1 MAQREKDEL
10 YEKLVNIFDSSAEFN
25 GLLPLLE
32 KSIQAMIE
40 LEFDKYIG
48 AERYERSTS
57 RLTMRNGYRTR
68 NKPFRTGL
76 GEVDIRIPRVRKGNY
91 YPDVLERYQRV
102 DRALI
107 SVIQEAYI
115 NGVSTRKMEKVFSR
129 IGITGLDKS
138 SVSRY
143 IQPIR
148 DEVEKWRSRR
158 LSGHYA
164 YIWLDAIHSKVRRD
178 GAVFSTSILIAKAL
192 RFDGHR
198 EVLGFYV
205 GNKESY
211 HNWKSFLQDLKFRG
225 LDMSSLWIRDDHDG
239 LLKALS
245 ECFPGQL
252 QQRCIVHW
260 MRNALDKVS
269 GSHAEEWLKGL
280 LSPLVQSVDV
290 DSFESARGRL
300 LEQIS
305 AKGYDKLYEWL
316 EDTLPEVS
324 TYILFP
330 LSHWTKIKSTNP
342 LERLN
347 EEIRRR
353 ERCVRIFPSEGSCI
367 LLIGAVLQEQSETW
381 TTGRIYLQRDLDKAK
396 NIMER
401 LNTKIA
407 KVA

>member
-1 MAQREKDEL
+1 MAQRKKDEL
-10 YEKLVNIFDSSAEFN
+10 YEKMVNVFDSSEEFK
-25 GLLPLLE
+25 GLLSLLE

-57 RLTMRNGYRTR
+57 RLTLRNGHRTR
-68 NKPFRTGL
+68 NKPFLTGL

-91 YPDVLERYQRV
+91 YPHVLERYQRV

-115 NGVSTRKMEKVFSR
+115 NGVSTRKMEKVFRR

-158 LSGHYA
+158 LSGR
-164 YIWLDAIHSKVRRD
+164 YIYTWLDAIHSKVRMD
-178 GAVFSTSILIAKAL
+178 KAVFSTSILIAKAL

-225 LDMSSLWIRDDHDG
+225 LEMSSLWIRDDHDG
-239 LLKALS
+239 LSKALS

-260 MRNALDKVS
+260 IRNALDKVS

-290 DSFESARGRL
+290 DSFESARARL

-305 AKGYDKLYEWL
+305 AKGYDKLYGWL
-316 EDTLPEVS
+316 EDTLPEIS
-324 TYILFP
+324 SYILFP
-330 LSHWTKIKSTNP
+330 KSHWRKIKSTNP

-381 TTGRIYLQRDLDKAK
+381 TTGRIYLQKDLDRAK

>member
-1 MAQREKDEL
+1 MAQRKKDEL
-10 YEKLVNIFDSSAEFN
+10 YEKLVNVFDSAEDVN
-25 GLLPLLE
+25 GLLSLLE

-40 LEFDKYIG
+40 LEFDKYVG
-48 AERYERSTS
+48 AKRYERSAS
-57 RLTMRNGYRTR
+57 RSTMRNGYRTR
-68 NKPFRTGL
+68 IKPFRTGL

-91 YPDVLERYQRV
+91 YPEVLERYQRV

-115 NGVSTRKMEKVFSR
+115 NGVSTRKMERVFSR
-129 IGITGLDKS
+129 IDITGLDKS

-192 RFDGHR
+192 RFDGRR

-225 LDMSSLWIRDDHDG
+225 LEMSSLWIRDDHDG
-239 LLKALS
+239 LSKALS

-269 GSHAEEWLKGL
+269 GPHAEEWLKDL
-280 LSPLVQSVDV
+280 LSPLVHSVDR
-290 DSFESARGRL
+290 DSFEFSRSRL
-300 LEQIS
+300 LAQVS
-305 AKGYDKLYEWL
+305 SKGYDKLHEWL

-353 ERCVRIFPSEGSCI
+353 ERCVRIFPSESSCS

-381 TTGRIYLQRDLDKAK
+381 TTGRIYLQKELDRAK
-396 NIMER
+396 NIIER
-401 LNTKIA
+401 LNTKTA